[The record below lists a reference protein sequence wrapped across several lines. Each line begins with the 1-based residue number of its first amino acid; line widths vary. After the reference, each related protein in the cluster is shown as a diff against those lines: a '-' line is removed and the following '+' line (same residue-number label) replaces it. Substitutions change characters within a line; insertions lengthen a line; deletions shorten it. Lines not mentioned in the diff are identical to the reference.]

1 MVLAV
6 LLLAV
11 LALPHTAD
19 AQNGYSVSRTR
30 GLDKVIA
37 TGNNQ
42 AVPAVV
48 LAAAATDAE
57 PPITRPAATDITI
70 TVMFGGLPIVQATAW
85 AVAADGSATQIEA
98 QTTDFDNTA
107 AISSSK

>member
-19 AQNGYSVSRTR
+19 AQNGYSVSKVR

-37 TGNNQ
+37 TGNTQ

-48 LAAAATDAE
+48 LTSRATASE
-57 PPITRPAATDITI
+57 PPITRPDATDITLS
-70 TVMFGGLPIVQATAW
+70 VMFGGLPIVQATAW
-85 AVAADGSATQIEA
+85 IVATDGSAVQVNGHQRPI
-98 QTTDFDNTA
+98 Q
-107 AISSSK
+107 